1 MQPATT
7 YQIILVSEL
16 TPAVLAVVNQDSVDT
31 ARKSLDATKCIV
43 SWEGAQPVELTGQ
56 TTYTHSQILAIV
68 NDEQGEWYIA
78 PPPIPNP

>member
-1 MQPATT
+1 MQSTNT

-31 ARKSLDATKCIV
+31 ARKSLDDTKCIV
-43 SWEGAQPVELTGQ
+43 SWEDAQPVELTGK
-56 TTYTHSQILAIV
+56 TTYTHSEILAII
-68 NDEQGEWYIA
+68 NDEQGEWYVA